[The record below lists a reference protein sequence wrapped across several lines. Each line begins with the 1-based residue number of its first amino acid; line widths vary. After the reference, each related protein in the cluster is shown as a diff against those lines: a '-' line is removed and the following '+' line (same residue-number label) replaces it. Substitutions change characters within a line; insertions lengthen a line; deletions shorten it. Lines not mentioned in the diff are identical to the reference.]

1 MRPGRRLAVD
11 VGKVRVG
18 LSISDYHG
26 ILASPLTNVSRLA
39 DDIET
44 AKAILTAVAGEELL
58 EIYVGLPLTM
68 SGTHSASTS
77 DAIALA
83 KALASVS
90 ETPVRMIDERLTTV
104 SASAA
109 LRASGKNSKSGRGVI
124 DQVAA
129 TEILEQALSFER
141 NNSELAGQE
150 ISHVDFD

>member
-44 AKAILTAVAGEELL
+44 AKAILTAVAGEELV

>member
-1 MRPGRRLAVD
+1 VRPGRRLAVD

-44 AKAILTAVAGEELL
+44 AKAILTAVAGEELV

>member
-26 ILASPLTNVSRLA
+26 ILASPLTNVSRLV

-44 AKAILTAVAGEELL
+44 AKAILTAVDGEELL

>member
-44 AKAILTAVAGEELL
+44 ATAILTAVAGEELL

>member
-1 MRPGRRLAVD
+1 
-11 VGKVRVG
+11 
-18 LSISDYHG
+18 
-26 ILASPLTNVSRLA
+26 LASPLTNVSRLA

-44 AKAILTAVAGEELL
+44 ATAILTAVAGEELL